1 LSFSGIEESFA
12 RKAAKAQRT
21 QRQLKPFASL
31 RLCVNN
37 FFVMPIA
44 SINPTTGETL
54 QTFGALSATEIDQ
67 KLQLAADTFRTY
79 RKTPMQDRAR
89 MMMRAADILESDKQE
104 LGKTMTAE
112 MGKPIKAAIAEAEK
126 CAWVCRYYAEN
137 APHHLTDQIVETNAR
152 KSYVH
157 FQPLGPVLAVMP
169 WNFPFWQV
177 FRFAAPALMAG
188 NVGLLKHASNVPRCA
203 VAIESIFTR
212 AGFPQ
217 GVFQTLLIGSDAVEG
232 ILNDRRVVAAT
243 LTGSEPAGRSV
254 AAAAGKQIKKTVLEL
269 GGSDP
274 FIVMPS
280 ANLDE
285 AVTTAV
291 KARTINNG
299 QSCIAAKRFIVAAE
313 IYDEFERRF
322 VGEMRALKIGDPMEE
337 STDIGPL
344 ATPQIVNDLDEQ
356 VKKAVASG
364 ARVLTGGRKLDR
376 AGNFYEP
383 TVLVD
388 VDLHAPVSCEE
399 IFGPV
404 AMLFRASNIDDAID
418 IANATQ
424 FGLGAAA
431 WTNDEQEQ
439 LEFIEELEA
448 GCVFINGMVASDPRL
463 PFGGVKNSG
472 YGREL
477 AEFGIREFVNVKT
490 VWIDSRGE
498 KRTETE

>member
-1 LSFSGIEESFA
+1 MA
-12 RKAAKAQRT
+12 
-21 QRQLKPFASL
+21 
-31 RLCVNN
+31 
-37 FFVMPIA
+37 IA
-44 SINPTTGETL
+44 TINPATGETL
-54 QTFGALSATEIDQ
+54 KTFDALSAPQIEE
-67 KLQLAADTFRTY
+67 KLQQAADTFRTY
-79 RKTPMQDRAR
+79 RHTPMSDRAR
-89 MMMRAADILESDKQE
+89 MMWRAAEIVETEKQE
-104 LGKTMTAE
+104 LGQVMTLE

-126 CAWVCRYYAEN
+126 CAWVCRYYAET
-137 APHHLTDQIVETNAR
+137 APRHLADQFVETNAL
-152 KSYVH
+152 KSYVR
-157 FQPLGPVLAVMP
+157 FQPLGPVLAIMP

-188 NVGLLKHASNVPRCA
+188 NVGLLKHASNVPQCA
-203 VAIESIFTR
+203 LAIEDIFTR
-212 AGFPQ
+212 AGFPR
-217 GVFQTLLIGSDAVEG
+217 GAFQTLLIGSNAVEQ

-254 AAAAGKQIKKTVLEL
+254 ASIAGKQIKKTVLEL

-313 IYDEFERRF
+313 IYDEFERKF
-322 VGEMRALKIGDPMEE
+322 VAQMKALKIGDPIDEATE
-337 STDIGPL
+337 IGPL

-356 VKKAVASG
+356 VKKAVESG
-364 ARVLTGGRKLDR
+364 ARVLTGGNKLDR
-376 AGNFYEP
+376 PGNFFEP

-388 VDLHAPVSCEE
+388 VNVNAPVSCEE

-404 AMLFRASNIDDAID
+404 AMLFRVQNIDEAIQL
-418 IANATQ
+418 ANATT
-424 FGLGAAA
+424 FGLGSAA
-431 WTNDEQEQ
+431 WTNDANEQQ
-439 LEFIEELEA
+439 RFIDELEA
-448 GCVFINGMVASDPRL
+448 GSVFINGMVASDPRL

-477 AEFGIREFVNVKT
+477 ADFGIREFVNIKT
-490 VWIDSRGE
+490 VWIS
-498 KRTETE
+498 ETKNHPQITQNSE